1 LKWIETRGGNEKIS
15 GTPLRPSKF
24 AGKLFSL
31 LRIFRAGAMGC
42 RLQAYT
48 MNNLSDRINA
58 IEESATLAMAAK
70 AREFKNKGIDV
81 ITLSLG
87 EPDFKTPQH
96 ICEAAKKAIDEG
108 KYFAYPPVAGYQDLR
123 EALAAKYQKDN
134 KVAYKAE
141 NIVVSNGAKQSIAN
155 AMLALLNPHDEV
167 IVFSPYWVSYDALV
181 RLAEGTP
188 VMVKGQIENDF
199 KVTAAQLEAAIT
211 SRTKAIIFSSP
222 CNPTGTVFSRAEL
235 EAIAKVVVKHNILAI
250 ADEIYEHINFTGD
263 QVSIASFP
271 GMLERTITVNG
282 FAKGFAMTGWRVGY
296 IAAPKWIADGCNK
309 VQGQI
314 TSANCSIAQ
323 RAALAAITGDIAPTN
338 KMVEEYHKR
347 REIVFG
353 LLKDIPGIK
362 SNYPQGAFY
371 FFPDV
376 SHYFGKST
384 GDRKISNGDDFC
396 LYMLEEAHVSLV
408 PGSAFGEDN
417 CVRLSYAASE
427 KDLREA
433 LKRMRESLAKLK

>member
-1 LKWIETRGGNEKIS
+1 MPPHYAAT
-15 GTPLRPSKF
+15 
-24 AGKLFSL
+24 
-31 LRIFRAGAMGC
+31 
-42 RLQAYT
+42 T
-48 MNNLSDRINA
+48 MNQLSDRINA
-58 IEESATLAMAAK
+58 IQESATLAMAAK

-81 ITLSLG
+81 IGLSLG
-87 EPDFKTPQH
+87 EPDFKTPAH
-96 ICEAAKKAIDEG
+96 ICEAAKKAIDDG

-123 EALAAKYQKDN
+123 EALAQKYQKEN
-134 KVAYKAE
+134 NVPYKAE

-155 AMLALLNPHDEV
+155 AMLALLNPGDEV

-181 RLAEGTP
+181 RLTEATP
-188 VMVKGQIENDF
+188 VIVKGGIENDF
-199 KVTAAQLEAAIT
+199 KVSAEQLEKAIT
-211 SRTKAIIFSSP
+211 TRTKAMIFSSP
-222 CNPTGTVFSRAEL
+222 CNPTGTVFSGKEL
-235 EAIAKVVVKHNILAI
+235 ESIAKVVVKHNILAI
-250 ADEIYEHINFTGD
+250 ADEIYEHINFTGE

-271 GMLERTITVNG
+271 GMFERTITVNG

-323 RAALAAITGDIAPTN
+323 RAALAAITGDIAPTD
-338 KMVEEYHKR
+338 KMVAEYRQR
-347 REIVFG
+347 REIVYQ
-353 LLKDIPGIK
+353 LLKEIPGVK

-376 SHYFGKST
+376 SSYYGKSD
-384 GDRKISNGDDFC
+384 GARKIQNGDDFC
-396 LYMLEEAHVSLV
+396 LYMLEDAHVSLV
-408 PGSAFGEDN
+408 PGGAFGDEN

-433 LKRMRESLAKLK
+433 LKRMKASLAKLK